1 MTIFVPAYWPLFT
14 TNEQRRFDYAAS
26 DGSTLRFTSVFF
38 YDAASNSMLY
48 KNYDSNGNWL
58 NTWLYQY
65 RPGFGIAE
73 SQDQYPQ
80 SGVLAILF
88 GPVKNV
94 TMSTPMGWGEWAT
107 VGNIY
112 ANSPVIDFFRSR
124 PPQFGTGMQYVLFEE
139 LLPTFTLSNG
149 DTYSN
154 VLVFYAAQV
163 WNGKTD
169 ALRFWMAMGIGPVAV
184 QFMQIN
190 RNTGFPTET
199 VRFDRISRTAIVT

>member
-1 MTIFVPAYWPLFT
+1 
-14 TNEQRRFDYAAS
+14 
-26 DGSTLRFTSVFF
+26 
-38 YDAASNSMLY
+38 
-48 KNYDSNGNWL
+48 
-58 NTWLYQY
+58 
-65 RPGFGIAE
+65 
-73 SQDQYPQ
+73 
-80 SGVLAILF
+80 
-88 GPVKNV
+88 
-94 TMSTPMGWGEWAT
+94 MGWGEWAT

-124 PPQFGTGMQYVLFEE
+124 PPQFGTGMEYVLFEE